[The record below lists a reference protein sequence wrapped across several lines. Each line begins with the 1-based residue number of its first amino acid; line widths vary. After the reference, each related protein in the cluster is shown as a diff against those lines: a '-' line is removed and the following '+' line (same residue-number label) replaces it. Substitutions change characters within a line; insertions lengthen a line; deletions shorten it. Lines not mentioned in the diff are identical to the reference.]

1 MYIIN
6 TQKAREKKPVC
17 WKENGYSKSMGT
29 DGINSKSR
37 SNFWRPQISVPLP
50 LWTAAYFHNCHN
62 INITS
67 CQSNSHCSP
76 FRAGKKRIPIG
87 SHFILVLSCYKISNQ
102 KCFLPSS
109 VYSLNLKYQKN
120 SNRANYHLLKVW
132 NGNSWQSEDKTK
144 KWTLPSLDKRET
156 PWVYMHTLSHLQ
168 QLLWYNL

>member
-1 MYIIN
+1 
-6 TQKAREKKPVC
+6 
-17 WKENGYSKSMGT
+17 MGT

-109 VYSLNLKYQKN
+109 VYSLNLKYQKTATGQIIIYWKYEMGTHD
-120 SNRANYHLLKVW
+120 S
-132 NGNSWQSEDKTK
+132 QKTK
-144 KWTLPSLDKRET
+144 QRNEPFLHWIREK
-156 PWVYMHTLSHLQ
+156 
-168 QLLWYNL
+168 LLEFICTHFHIYNSFFGIICKIF